1 MLYLTLNKEKAMK
14 NNDQQRIMPGESIN
28 QFHTKLNSALV
39 TSANI
44 RDKEESVCRMEG
56 QKITEIK
63 HEH

>member
-1 MLYLTLNKEKAMK
+1 MK
-14 NNDQQRIMPGESIN
+14 DNDQQRIMPGESIN